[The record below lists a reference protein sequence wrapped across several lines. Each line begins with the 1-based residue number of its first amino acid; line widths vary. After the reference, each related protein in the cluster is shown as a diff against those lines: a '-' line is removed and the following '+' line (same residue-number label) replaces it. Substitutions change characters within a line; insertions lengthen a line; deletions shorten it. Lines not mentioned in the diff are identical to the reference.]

1 MDFFTRG
8 SYDLRLTEIS
18 YGSKSDQYKLHRT
31 LLDIENRLQKKQ
43 CLFLKKECKQETLLI
58 IVKPDADHI
67 TVTKEHWDK
76 ELCIVRR
83 KTKLNINKS
92 INSFVNNE
100 IYELLVNGK
109 YSIDDNQEK
118 TKSERRGVSDGKR

>member
-1 MDFFTRG
+1 MDFLTRG

-31 LLDIENRLQKKQ
+31 LLDIEDRLQKKQ

-58 IVKPDADHI
+58 TVKPDADHI

-76 ELCIVRR
+76 DLCTMRR
-83 KTKLNINKS
+83 KTTLNIKKS
-92 INSFVNNE
+92 INSFVNDE

-109 YSIDDNQEK
+109 YTIDDNWRK
-118 TKSERRGVSDGKR
+118 ERK

>member
-1 MDFFTRG
+1 MDFLTRG
-8 SYDLRLTEIS
+8 SNDLRATEIY
-18 YGSKSDQYKLHRT
+18 YGRKSNQYKLHTT
-31 LLDIENRLQKKQ
+31 LLDIEDRLKRNQ

-58 IVKPDADHI
+58 TVEPDADHI

-76 ELCIVRR
+76 ELCTVRR

-92 INSFVNNE
+92 INSFVNDE

-109 YSIDDNQEK
+109 YAIEDNCEK
-118 TKSERRGVSDGKR
+118 TESEKG